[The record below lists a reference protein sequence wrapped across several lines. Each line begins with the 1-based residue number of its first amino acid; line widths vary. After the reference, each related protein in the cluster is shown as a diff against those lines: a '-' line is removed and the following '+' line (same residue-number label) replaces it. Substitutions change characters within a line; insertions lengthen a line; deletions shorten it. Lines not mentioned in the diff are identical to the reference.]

1 MSPTII
7 PNQKGKKT
15 GTTGVGSKVPYLGVF
30 RKLTRSSKG
39 LAQGGLSRT
48 TGIRSASWCSST
60 GSKA

>member
-15 GTTGVGSKVPYLGVF
+15 ASTQLGSQVPYLGTFKKV
-30 RKLTRSSKG
+30 TRVSKG
-39 LAQGGLSRT
+39 LIQGGFSSV
-48 TGIRSASWCSST
+48 TGTRSASWCSST